1 MAAITIRKRHAI
13 RRSDVAEI
21 EERLQH
27 EIGDDA
33 RLFKADRIE
42 IAETDSAFQLYL
54 IDKKLLIF
62 GFEGLVFPT
71 VRGAIERPFSK
82 RRVLVDQGAIP
93 YVIKGADIMRP
104 GIVSVTDDV
113 RAGSPVVIAEQRYGK
128 PLAIGIAL
136 FDAQEMREA
145 TKGKM
150 CKNIHHVGDDLW
162 NLELR

>member
-13 RRSDVAEI
+13 RRSDVADLEQ
-21 EERLQH
+21 RLQH
-27 EIGDDA
+27 EIGEDA
-33 RLFKADRIE
+33 RLFKSDRVE
-42 IAETDSAFQLYL
+42 VAETDSTFQLYL

-62 GFEGLVFPT
+62 GFDGLVFPT
-71 VRGAIERPFSK
+71 VRGAIERPFPG

-93 YVIKGADIMRP
+93 YVIKGADVMRP

-113 RAGSPVVIAEQRYGK
+113 RAGSPVVIAEQRYNK
-128 PLAIGIAL
+128 PLAIGVAL
-136 FDAQEMREA
+136 LDAPAMREA